1 MLNYSTLQTLI
12 QLVRMIADIGIL
24 WILLFY
30 TIKIVRNNTRTAQI
44 FKGIILIL
52 IIRAIANYFG
62 FKAVDWLAGVLVTY
76 GFLAIII
83 IFQPEIRTILERLGK
98 NTFFSRLST
107 LSGTEREKLVDEL
120 VLATMNLSNNRVG
133 ALITIE
139 QGVSLNDYIKTGTP
153 INSLVNAEL
162 LNTIF
167 LPNTPIHDGAVI
179 IQGDRIACASAYFP
193 PTNMIVPTRF
203 GARHRAAIG
212 ISEITDSITIVV
224 SEKSGR
230 VSIAEEG
237 KLVPVTQTE
246 LRNFLKQII
255 LHGEEEVTAESTKKI
270 IPEAPMDTPEVYKE
284 DSLPESR
291 SFFKRLFTPNPQI
304 KPNKDVVAAEEKALK
319 DAEVKRQKELLDAK
333 KKAEDEAKLKAAEEK
348 KKAQEEADRVAKE
361 LAKKEAEAKAK
372 AEAEAKEI
380 ARKEA
385 EAKAKAEQEAQ
396 ELARIEAEAK
406 AKAEQLALELAQKE
420 IEEKE
425 RAEKEALELAQK
437 EKEAQEKAEVEAKL
451 KAEKEAEE
459 KAKALELAQKAAETK
474 AQKEAEEKAK
484 KDAKA
489 ANPGFFARLLGRK
502 AVVVEEVKEE
512 VVVEEKV
519 EEEIPV
525 KKTRKRSTTSETT
538 STTSDKPKKPRA
550 KKKVEAVVEETNVS
564 DIEPIK
570 DTPHVNFEFSV
581 SDESLL
587 DDTDFSNESKGDK

>member
-12 QLVRMIADIGIL
+12 QLVRMVADIGIL

-107 LSGTEREKLVDEL
+107 LSGSERERLVDEL
-120 VLATMNLSNNRVG
+120 VSATMNLSTNRVG

-139 QGVSLNDYIKTGTP
+139 QGVSLSDFIKTGTP

-237 KLVPVTQTE
+237 KLVPVNQTE

-255 LHGEEEVTAESTKKI
+255 LHGEEEVTAESTKMI
-270 IPEAPMDTPEVYKE
+270 IPSAPDDSPELIKE
-284 DSLPESR
+284 ESVQEGR
-291 SFFKRLFTPNPQI
+291 SFFKRLFSPNPSI
-304 KPNKDVVAAEEKALK
+304 KPNQLVIEADEKVLASEKAKKEAEKKAKEEAIKAEAKAQAKSKEEAEEKAQAEAEEEALLK
-319 DAEVKRQKELLDAK
+319 AKADEEARVLAEEEAKAKEKADEEAKLLAEEKAKEEAELKAVKEAEVKANKE
-333 KKAEDEAKLKAAEEK
+333 AED
-348 KKAQEEADRVAKE
+348 
-361 LAKKEAEAKAK
+361 LAKKEAAEKAK
-372 AEAEAKEI
+372 AEKAAHPSFF
-380 ARKEA
+380 ARLMGK
-385 EAKAKAEQEAQ
+385 
-396 ELARIEAEAK
+396 
-406 AKAEQLALELAQKE
+406 
-420 IEEKE
+420 
-425 RAEKEALELAQK
+425 
-437 EKEAQEKAEVEAKL
+437 KAEVEV
-451 KAEKEAEE
+451 EE
-459 KAKALELAQKAAETK
+459 
-474 AQKEAEEKAK
+474 
-484 KDAKA
+484 
-489 ANPGFFARLLGRK
+489 P
-502 AVVVEEVKEE
+502 VVEES
-512 VVVEEKV
+512 V
-519 EEEIPV
+519 EEEKPV
-525 KKTRKRSTTSETT
+525 KKTTSKTTSSTTRKKSTTSNKT
-538 STTSDKPKKPRA
+538 STT
-550 KKKVEAVVEETNVS
+550 KKKTEKVTEEVNVD

-570 DTPHVNFEFSV
+570 DTPHINLEYSV

-587 DDTDFSNESKGDK
+587 DDDDFSDESKGGE

>member
-12 QLVRMIADIGIL
+12 QLVRMVADIGIL

-107 LSGTEREKLVDEL
+107 LSGSERERLVDEL
-120 VLATMNLSNNRVG
+120 VSATMNLSSNRVG

-139 QGVSLNDYIKTGTP
+139 QGVSLNDFIKTGTP
-153 INSLVNAEL
+153 INSLVTADL

-193 PTNMIVPTRF
+193 PTNLIVPTRF

-237 KLVPVTQTE
+237 KLVPVNQTE

-255 LHGEEEVTAESTKKI
+255 LHGEEEVTAESSKRI
-270 IPEAPMDTPEVYKE
+270 IPEAPSDSPEVIHE
-284 DSLPESR
+284 DSVAESKG
-291 SFFKRLFTPNPQI
+291 FFKQLFTPNPSI
-304 KPNKDVVAAEEKALK
+304 KPNQAVVE
-319 DAEVKRQKELLDAK
+319 
-333 KKAEDEAKLKAAEEK
+333 AEEK
-348 KKAQEEADRVAKE
+348 KLESEKLKKEEAIK
-361 LAKKEAEAKAK
+361 LEAEAKAKAEEEARIKAEQDAEEKAK
-372 AEAEAKEI
+372 AEAEAKEKAELKAKADEEARLLAEEEAKKMAEEKARI
-380 ARKEA
+380 AEEA
-385 EAKAKAEQEAQ
+385 KQREAKAA
-396 ELARIEAEAK
+396 LAK
-406 AKAEQLALELAQKE
+406 
-420 IEEKE
+420 
-425 RAEKEALELAQK
+425 
-437 EKEAQEKAEVEAKL
+437 
-451 KAEKEAEE
+451 KEAEE
-459 KAKALELAQKAAETK
+459 KAKAEKAA
-474 AQKEAEEKAK
+474 AALAK
-484 KDAKA
+484 VEAKA
-489 ANPGFFARLLGRK
+489 ANPGFFARLLGKK
-502 AVVVEEVKEE
+502 AEIKVEE

-519 EEEIPV
+519 EEE
-525 KKTRKRSTTSETT
+525 KKTTKKATPKKKTT
-538 STTSDKPKKPRA
+538 STTKKTTSTT
-550 KKKVEAVVEETNVS
+550 KKTSTKSSTKKTDKKVEEEKVENVEVED

-570 DTPHVNFEFSV
+570 DTPHVNLEFSV

-587 DDTDFSNESKGDK
+587 DDDDFSNESKGGE

>member
-12 QLVRMIADIGIL
+12 QLVRMVADIGIL

-107 LSGTEREKLVDEL
+107 LSGTERERLVDEL
-120 VLATMNLSNNRVG
+120 VSATMNLSSNRVG
-133 ALITIE
+133 ALITLE
-139 QGVSLNDYIKTGTP
+139 QGVSLNDFIKTGTP

-237 KLVPVTQTE
+237 KLVPVNQTE

-255 LHGEEEVTAESTKKI
+255 LHGEEEVTAESTKLI
-270 IPEAPMDTPEVYKE
+270 IPEAPDDSPEVIHD
-284 DSLPESR
+284 DSVIDNR
-291 SFFKRLFTPNPQI
+291 GFFKRLFSPNPNI
-304 KPNKDVVAAEEKALK
+304 KSNQKVVEAEEKAV
-319 DAEVKRQKELLDAK
+319 ADAK
-333 KKAEDEAKLKAAEEK
+333 
-348 KKAQEEADRVAKE
+348 
-361 LAKKEAEAKAK
+361 AKKEAEKQSKEDALKAEVEAKAK
-372 AEAEAKEI
+372 AEE
-380 ARKEA
+380 
-385 EAKAKAEQEAQ
+385 
-396 ELARIEAEAK
+396 
-406 AKAEQLALELAQKE
+406 
-420 IEEKE
+420 
-425 RAEKEALELAQK
+425 
-437 EKEAQEKAEVEAKL
+437 EAKL
-451 KAEKEAEE
+451 RAEKEAEE
-459 KAKALELAQKAAETK
+459 KAKAAEEAKIKAETEAK
-474 AQKEAEEKAK
+474 AKKEAEEKAQAK
-484 KDAKA
+484 KEAELKAKAEAKA
-489 ANPGFFARLLGRK
+489 ANPGFFAKLFGAK
-502 AVVVEEVKEE
+502 PVEKVEE
-512 VVVEEKV
+512 VVEEKV
-519 EEEIPV
+519 EEKKPAK
-525 KKTRKRSTTSETT
+525 KKTTTKKKST
-538 STTSDKPKKPRA
+538 STTKKSTSTKKKTAPKKEEVKA
-550 KKKVEAVVEETNVS
+550 EEVKEQVEEVIVEE

-570 DTPHVNFEFSV
+570 DTPHVNLEYSV
-581 SDESLL
+581 SDDSLL
-587 DDTDFSNESKGDK
+587 DEDDFNDESKGGE